1 MDLNIDSAVSQLT
14 TIRDWLRWTTSRFH
28 EGEIS
33 LGHGSDSY
41 WDEAVFLVLQALHLP
56 PTADDR
62 VLGAR
67 LTMPERYQVADWVQ
81 RRVIN
86 REPLPYISQTA
97 WLEGIPFYVDQR
109 VLIPRSPI
117 AKLLSNLDPWLD
129 AEPTRVLDMCTGSG
143 CLAIL
148 SALNFEGAQ
157 VDAVDISADALT
169 LASINIGKYKLEEQV
184 RLVQSDG
191 LAQIPAG
198 LQYDLILCNPPY
210 VDVSEMNSLPPEYRF
225 EPVLAL
231 ASGDDG
237 LDFTTHFLKNVGCY
251 LGPKGVL
258 ILEVGHSYKAL
269 EAAYPEFAFTWVELE
284 DDAVGVCIL
293 TKQECEVLATTLL
306 APGLAEAIAEEE

>member
-28 EGEIS
+28 EGEIA
-33 LGHGSDSY
+33 LGHGSDSF

-67 LTMPERYQVADWVQ
+67 LTMPERYRVADWVQ

-97 WLEGIPFYVDQR
+97 WQEGIPFYVDQR

-117 AKLLSNLDPWLD
+117 AKLLSNLDPWIE
-129 AEPTRVLDMCTGSG
+129 AEPSRVLDMCTGSG
-143 CLAIL
+143 CLAVL
-148 SALNFEGAQ
+148 SALNFDEAQ

-191 LAQIPAG
+191 LSQIPEG
-198 LQYDLILCNPPY
+198 LEYDLILCNPPY
-210 VDVSEMNSLPPEYRF
+210 VDLFEMNNLPPEYRF

-237 LDFTTHFLKNVGCY
+237 LDFSHQFLHGVGGY
-251 LGPKGVL
+251 LSAKGVL
-258 ILEVGHSYKAL
+258 ILEVGHSYQAL
-269 EAAYPEFAFTWVELE
+269 EAAYPEFAFTWLDL
-284 DDAVGVCIL
+284 DDGAVGICVL
-293 TKQECEVLATTLL
+293 TKPECDTLARMTPIRR
-306 APGLAEAIAEEE
+306 AAEPSSVE

>member
-1 MDLNIDSAVSQLT
+1 MELNIDSAVSQLT

-28 EGEIS
+28 EGEIA

-56 PTADDR
+56 PMADNR

-67 LTMPERYQVADWVQ
+67 LTMPERYQVAEWVS

-86 REPLPYISQTA
+86 REPLPYIAQAA
-97 WLEGIPFYVDQR
+97 WQEGLSFYVDQR

-117 AKLLSNLDPWLD
+117 AQILSQLEPWSHRWLNHQ
-129 AEPTRVLDMCTGSG
+129 PSRIMDMCTGSG

-148 SALNFEGAQ
+148 SAMVFSDTQ

-169 LASINIGKYKLEEQV
+169 LASINIAKYKLEEQV
-184 RLVQSDG
+184 RLVQSDS
-191 LAQIPAG
+191 LSQIPEG
-198 LQYDLILCNPPY
+198 LEYDLILCNPPY
-210 VDVSEMNSLPPEYRF
+210 VDLIEMNSLPAEYRY

-237 LDFTTHFLKNVGCY
+237 LEFTRQFLRHVGAY
-251 LGPKGVL
+251 LSEIGVL
-258 ILEVGHSYKAL
+258 LLEVGHSYKAL
-269 EAAYPEFAFTWVELE
+269 EENYPDFAFTWLELE
-284 DDAVGVCIL
+284 DAVGVCVL
-293 TKQECEVLATTLL
+293 TKLECDQ
-306 APGLAEAIAEEE
+306 IAGMTPVVSPKEEP